1 MTGDSNSKGG
11 IQQPRTQG
19 DLLRLASRAGSGRF
33 RHEDDVID
41 GLCKEYQVIY
51 VTQQYLHS
59 NAVKALKKMDRGRR
73 HPGRAMRR
81 RVP

>member
-1 MTGDSNSKGG
+1 
-11 IQQPRTQG
+11 
-19 DLLRLASRAGSGRF
+19 LRHAQVPVDF
-33 RHEDDVID
+33 VTEDDVID

-59 NAVKALKKMDRGRR
+59 NAVKALKKWTEAGGTL
-73 HPGRAMRR
+73 GRAMRR